1 MASPVTG
8 WHCHRASG
16 ATALIVPGAGAEQ
29 TRPGRRELRGP
40 GAGDSGMPA
49 RRGAHRGKPCP
60 PSVSPP
66 GERVRDPKGS
76 SRQGT
81 RGHRSPPFPPRRIQ
95 RVRAELVPPA
105 PSPWGPRRAPLTR
118 SAGPG
123 TGSWWRRGQRRATA
137 AAEPACRGER
147 SRGQRRQRRPRS
159 GPCAHP
165 ALPPRR
171 FHSPGGDSEPRGRC
185 LPCAA
190 APRSTPGC
198 PGGCSGRGCRP
209 GVPRWVMEE
218 LVPALGPGVFSL
230 GWRGH
235 GVLLGCGS

>member
-76 SRQGT
+76 SRRGT
-81 RGHRSPPFPPRRIQ
+81 PGPSLTPFPSPQ
-95 RVRAELVPPA
+95 DPAGSCRACP
-105 PSPWGPRRAPLTR
+105 
-118 SAGPG
+118 PG
-123 TGSWWRRGQRRATA
+123 T
-137 AAEPACRGER
+137 
-147 SRGQRRQRRPRS
+147 
-159 GPCAHP
+159 
-165 ALPPRR
+165 
-171 FHSPGGDSEPRGRC
+171 
-185 LPCAA
+185 
-190 APRSTPGC
+190 
-198 PGGCSGRGCRP
+198 
-209 GVPRWVMEE
+209 
-218 LVPALGPGVFSL
+218 FSL
-230 GWRGH
+230 GAASCAAHTQCRAGNR
-235 GVLLGCGS
+235 VLVAAGTAASDSRCGACLPG